1 MSWSLDDKR
10 IYLNIR
16 EMSKYTQH
24 KRVIG
29 FSLNMTKLKIDNQS
43 IELNDYIHVFERA
56 NI

>member
-16 EMSKYTQH
+16 EMSKYTEH

-43 IELNDYIHVFERA
+43 IELNDYIRVFERA